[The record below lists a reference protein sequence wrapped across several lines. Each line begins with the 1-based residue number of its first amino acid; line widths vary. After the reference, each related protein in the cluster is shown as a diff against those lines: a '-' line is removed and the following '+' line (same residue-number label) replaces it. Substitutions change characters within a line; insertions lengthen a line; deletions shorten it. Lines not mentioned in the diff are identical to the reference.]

1 MNPHLLKLAL
11 LCLSAYLALGCG
23 PADVA
28 PDEVGILAQ
37 RFVDS
42 SPMRRQILEDSLV
55 TPDNGYARL
64 RLNRYTESEWGALPI
79 WNPRVQPMGRQGTIS
94 HDDWRSID
102 VDAVPWDADSLR
114 ALGEYAFFNFPGQIN
129 HALHGALDD
138 PEAVGLSADDDVI
151 ETLVW
156 VETERGPQPA
166 VTCSTCHS
174 RREGNGARIAGRPNA
189 LFNLGHLIDER
200 VGGGSKAG
208 LWGPGRMDVT
218 GDGMYNPTA
227 IPDLRPISFQTYL
240 HRAAT
245 LHNDLT
251 ALAVRIETLMITS
264 RRQRMRPPRKLAF
277 ALAWYLWSLSESLSE
292 PDWEHPGAPLFQAN
306 CAGCHQ
312 GDRLVGD
319 RVALEAIGTPSAVG
333 ESPNRGTGFYRVPS
347 LRGVGDREPLFASGT
362 VPNLETLLNPDREV
376 AGHQFGLHLN
386 DSDRA
391 LLISFLRTL

>member
-1 MNPHLLKLAL
+1 MRRVITISVLL
-11 LCLSAYLALGCG
+11 SALGCG
-23 PADVA
+23 PVEIEA
-28 PDEVGILAQ
+28 DEVGLVAQ
-37 RFVDS
+37 QFVQS
-42 SPMRRQILEDSLV
+42 QATRRQALEDSLV
-55 TPDNGYARL
+55 TSENGYAQL
-64 RLNRYTESEWGALPI
+64 RLTRYTEDGWAGLPV
-79 WNPRVQPMGRQGTIS
+79 WNPRVQPVRQQGTVS
-94 HDDWRSID
+94 ADAWHAID
-102 VDAVPWDADSLR
+102 VDAVPWDAESLR
-114 ALGEYAFFNFPGQIN
+114 ALGEYAFFNFPGQLKP
-129 HALHGALDD
+129 ALQGAFDD
-138 PEAVGLSADDDVI
+138 PEAVGLSVDNGVI

-156 VETERGPQPA
+156 VDTEGGPQPA
-166 VTCSTCHS
+166 VTCATCHS
-174 RREGNGARIAGRPNA
+174 RRDSAGTRIAGRPNA
-189 LFNLGHLIDER
+189 RFDLGHIIDQR
-200 VGGGSKAG
+200 VGGGSLAG
-208 LWGPGRMDVT
+208 LWGPGRVDVT
-218 GDGMYNPTA
+218 GDGLHNPTA

-277 ALAWYLWSLSESLSE
+277 AIAWYLWSLSDELSE

-333 ESPNRGTGFYRVPS
+333 ESPDRGTGFYRVPS

-362 VPNLETLLNPDREV
+362 VPNLETLLSPDREV

-386 DSDRA
+386 ESDRA